1 MKERKPGVVREG
13 RLPIYSHK
21 GHVLGNVGPTATEA
35 TVSRFVG
42 HHRVKLTKKDR
53 RTAWVESP
61 PLPRPKPKAATP
73 APASAPAAPAAPPAP
88 TRQNHMLE
96 ISLKADKGSV
106 SKPVEKKAASRK
118 IAE

>member
-13 RLPIYSHK
+13 RLPIYSHE

-61 PLPRPKPKAATP
+61 PLPKPKLKPKAVP
-73 APASAPAAPAAPPAP
+73 LPRASDPEGAPPP
-88 TRQNHMLE
+88 TRQNHTLE
-96 ISLKADKGSV
+96 ISLKAAKGSV
-106 SKPVEKKAASRK
+106 SKPVEKKAAPRTK
-118 IAE
+118 AE